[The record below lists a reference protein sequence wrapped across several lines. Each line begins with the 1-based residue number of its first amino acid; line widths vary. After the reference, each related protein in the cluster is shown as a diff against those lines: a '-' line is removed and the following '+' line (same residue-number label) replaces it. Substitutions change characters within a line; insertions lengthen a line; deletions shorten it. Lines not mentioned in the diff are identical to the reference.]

1 MAGLRTE
8 LVGDGRPRFAFLHG
22 LFGRGRNWS
31 AVAAALADQGHPSVL
46 FDLPNH
52 GGSPWT
58 DTFSYPSMADAVA
71 AELELRLGSAARI
84 IVVGHSMGG
93 KVAMMLALSRPELV
107 EALAVVDIAPA
118 NSEGSDDFGALVTA
132 LRSVDLDQVGSR
144 GEVEAALAGPIPDD
158 DTRLFLMQNLRA
170 RPRWHWQPNLAL
182 LHASLPA
189 VEDWP
194 DPGAVSY
201 PGPVRW
207 IRGERSPY
215 VRPEHLATMQ
225 RLFPAVVL
233 HTVAGAG
240 HWVHADDPAAVIAE
254 LLDLAREADAA
265 R

>member
-8 LVGDGRPRFAFLHG
+8 LVGEGRPRFAFLHG

-31 AVAAALADQGHPSVL
+31 GVAGALARQGYPSVL

-58 DTFSYPSMADAVA
+58 ESFSYPSMADAVA

-93 KVAMMLALSRPELV
+93 KVAMLLALSRPELV

-118 NSEGSDDFGALVTA
+118 NSEGADDFGSLVAA
-132 LRSVDLDQVGSR
+132 LRSVDLDTVGSR
-144 GEVEAALAGPIPDD
+144 AEVDAALAGPIPDEG
-158 DTRLFLMQNLRA
+158 TRQFLMQNLRA
-170 RPRWHWQPNLAL
+170 RPTWHWQPNLAL
-182 LHASLPA
+182 LQASLPA

-194 DPGAVSY
+194 DPGEVSY

-207 IRGERSPY
+207 IRGERSGY
-215 VRPEHLATMQ
+215 VRPEHHAAMQ
-225 RLFPAVVL
+225 RLFPTVVL
-233 HTVAGAG
+233 RTVAGAG
-240 HWVHADDPAAVIAE
+240 HWVQADDPAAVTAE
-254 LLDLAREADAA
+254 LLDLARDADAV